1 MIHYIFICIAVL
13 VSALVLLATQKS
25 QSEGYVNLNPIPS
38 NSATTKTGQGDIT
51 NANWRQILTYLQQNP
66 QNSGAFLQYLQTTFF
81 EGNTCSVKA
90 IDFSNLADTYT
101 PLFT

>member
-13 VSALVLLATQKS
+13 VSALVFLATQR
-25 QSEGYVNLNPIPS
+25 EGYVNLNPIPS

-66 QNSGAFLQYLQTTFF
+66 QNSGAFLEYLQTTFF
-81 EGNTCSVKA
+81 EGKTCSVKA
-90 IDFSNLADTYT
+90 IDFSHLADTYT

>member
-13 VSALVLLATQKS
+13 VSALVLLATQR
-25 QSEGYVNLNPIPS
+25 EGYVNLNPIPS
-38 NSATTKTGQGDIT
+38 NSATTKTAQSDQM

>member
-13 VSALVLLATQKS
+13 VSVLVLLANQKS
-25 QSEGYVNLNPIPS
+25 QQERFLNPIPS
-38 NSATTKTGQGDIT
+38 SSATTKTGQADQT

-66 QNSGAFLQYLQTTFF
+66 QNSGAFLKYLQDTFF
-81 EGNTCSVKA
+81 EGKTCSVKV
-90 IDFSNLADTYT
+90 INFSNLADTYT